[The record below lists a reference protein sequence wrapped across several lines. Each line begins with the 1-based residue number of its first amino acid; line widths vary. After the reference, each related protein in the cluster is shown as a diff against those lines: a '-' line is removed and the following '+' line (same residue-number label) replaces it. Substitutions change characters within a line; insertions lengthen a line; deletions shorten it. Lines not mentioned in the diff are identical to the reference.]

1 MSLRLP
7 STIDPE
13 VATQPRW
20 QHRRIATLK
29 RVTTLFVEHADCL
42 DEIQIDLFDD
52 VFRHLIKRAPPKAL
66 EELSRRL
73 APFENAPREL
83 IRQLALSR
91 EIAVAGPVLAQ
102 SGCLSTGDLVEIANT
117 SGATQLLAMSGRTQ
131 LNEFVTDA
139 LLQRSDI
146 EADRRLAGNSG
157 ARFSEAG
164 LSTLIERAENDG
176 SLAEKIGSRRDIPL
190 QLLRRLVLAASDTVR
205 ARLADVS
212 NAENQVEIKRVLSL
226 LAVRVRQQVAGRD
239 QYPAP
244 RHRVS

>member
-13 VATQPRW
+13 FAAQPRW
-20 QHRRIATLK
+20 KHRRTATLR

-42 DEIQIDLFDD
+42 DEIQIDRFDD
-52 VFRHLIKRAPPKAL
+52 VFRHLIKRALPKAL

-73 APFENAPREL
+73 APIENAPREL
-83 IRQLALSR
+83 VRQLALNR

-102 SGCLSTGDLVEIANT
+102 SGCLSTGDLVAIAKT
-117 SGATQLLAMSGRTQ
+117 SGPTHLLAMSGRTR

-146 EADRRLAGNSG
+146 EADRRLASNSG

-164 LSTLIERAENDG
+164 LSNLLERAEDDG

-190 QLLRRLVLAASDTVR
+190 QLLCRLVLAGSDTVQ
-205 ARLADVS
+205 AHLADVS
-212 NAENQVEIKRVLSL
+212 NTENQVEIRRVLSL
-226 LAVRVRQQVAGRD
+226 LADGVRQQVAGRD

-244 RHRVS
+244 RHRVP